1 MKIAVVD
8 KALNNTRY
16 DKHFQLYGE
25 EVDVFHMC
33 NEKLSGRLLKKH
45 ITIGTP
51 ENPFDPNDYDFVI
64 LVGAEPFLY
73 FAGKKGIGD
82 YTGKRVEYNGYANWI
97 ASISPAQLHFKPEM
111 KPVFDVTVENIHDII
126 NGREK
131 IAKAGDYRPITDP
144 DEAEEYIKM
153 VYNMVIGPVAF
164 DSETSALY
172 CRDGY
177 LLGVSMSHQEYQGV
191 YIDSDCLTEVA
202 VYYLQKIL
210 DSENHT
216 IVFHNLKFDMH
227 FYKYHLG
234 LTFDKAHKE
243 RRLHDTMLQHYVL
256 DERRGTHG
264 LKSLAMKYTDMGDY
278 DFELDKFK
286 EDYCKAHKIKK
297 EDFTYDLIP
306 FDIMWP
312 YAAKDTDA
320 TIRLHN
326 FFLPKIEKNEKLCS
340 LYYDVLMPG
349 CVFLQRVE
357 DRGVPISID
366 RLKEAQYQL
375 THNLNKAREKL
386 YTYPEVV
393 QLEKDQNEAFNPNSV
408 KQLRVLLFD
417 YVGLTP
423 TGKLT
428 DTGADST
435 DAEALNELATQH
447 PIAKTLLEIRKLTKL
462 ISTYVEKIL
471 LSIDADGC
479 IRTGF
484 HEHMTTSG
492 RLSSSG
498 KLNLQQLPRDE
509 SIIKGCVVAPPGYRV
524 IAWDLTTAEVYYA
537 AVLSGDRNMQQ
548 VFINMRNE
556 PDKYPDFHSN
566 IAHMVFKLQ
575 CEPRDVKKLFP
586 ALRQAAKA
594 ITFGILYGS
603 GPAKVAHS
611 VNEAL
616 LEQAA
621 KTGEPFV
628 ECTVADAKDY
638 IETYFGQFP
647 QLKRWIDK
655 CHDQIKNHGFIYS
668 HFGRKRRLH
677 NIHSEDRGVQ
687 GEEIRS
693 GFNAII
699 QSASSDSLLLGAV
712 DADNEII
719 SLGLEQ
725 EMKIVMLVHDS
736 VVAIVRED
744 LIDQYNEILIRN
756 IQKDRGISIPGCP
769 IGIDSDSEAGGSR
782 DYSCGKMKKQ
792 HPSIACIDDDEY
804 TRYVKGVLL
813 DAEFEYKKLA
823 AMDKEHPDHSKYK
836 DDKFIAVCK
845 DLDNVRRILGA

>member
-1 MKIAVVD
+1 
-8 KALNNTRY
+8 
-16 DKHFQLYGE
+16 
-25 EVDVFHMC
+25 
-33 NEKLSGRLLKKH
+33 
-45 ITIGTP
+45 
-51 ENPFDPNDYDFVI
+51 
-64 LVGAEPFLY
+64 
-73 FAGKKGIGD
+73 
-82 YTGKRVEYNGYANWI
+82 
-97 ASISPAQLHFKPEM
+97 
-111 KPVFDVTVENIHDII
+111 
-126 NGREK
+126 
-131 IAKAGDYRPITDP
+131 
-144 DEAEEYIKM
+144 
-153 VYNMVIGPVAF
+153 
-164 DSETSALY
+164 
-172 CRDGY
+172 
-177 LLGVSMSHQEYQGV
+177 
-191 YIDSDCLTEVA
+191 
-202 VYYLQKIL
+202 
-210 DSENHT
+210 
-216 IVFHNLKFDMH
+216 
-227 FYKYHLG
+227 
-234 LTFDKAHKE
+234 
-243 RRLHDTMLQHYVL
+243 MLQHYVL

-297 EDFTYDLIP
+297 DDFTYDLIP

-312 YAAKDTDA
+312 YACLTHDSQVKMASGNWKTIGELVRTKSTEAVVSFNESTGQFENKPITGWYKNEHKSKQWKKLVVKSQQRNSSGTINGPVFTPDHRVLTQNGYIEVQDIIPGQDKIQTEELALPSDSKQVLMASLFGDGALVSRNNWGAGLQLTQSEAHKEYLDFKAASQVETPTLGSSTKGDKKTYTYSFPYTSEYSDLFSTLEVRDNTTKYKLKITKKNLEGLDEKALAIWYQDDGNLPQGNARIWSRTVADCKEEQQNFIEWCKNLGITAHYHNDGENNQFFVLDNEELFPLIAPYMHSSMAYKVPERFKHLVGTGTWDFSTSKYYYAEVYGVEDWVVPASRRGYSTSWCIDVKDNHNFVTKVGVVHNCRDTDA

-435 DAEALNELATQH
+435 DAEALNELSTQH

-548 VFINMRNE
+548 VFINMQNDPE
-556 PDKYPDFHSN
+556 NYSDFHGS
-566 IAHMVFKLQ
+566 IAHMVFALPCKPT
-575 CEPRDVKKLFP
+575 EVKKLYP

-594 ITFGILYGS
+594 ISFGINL
-603 GPAKVAHS
+603 
-611 VNEAL
+611 
-616 LEQAA
+616 
-621 KTGEPFV
+621 
-628 ECTVADAKDY
+628 
-638 IETYFGQFP
+638 
-647 QLKRWIDK
+647 
-655 CHDQIKNHGFIYS
+655 
-668 HFGRKRRLH
+668 
-677 NIHSEDRGVQ
+677 
-687 GEEIRS
+687 
-693 GFNAII
+693 
-699 QSASSDSLLLGAV
+699 
-712 DADNEII
+712 
-719 SLGLEQ
+719 
-725 EMKIVMLVHDS
+725 
-736 VVAIVRED
+736 
-744 LIDQYNEILIRN
+744 
-756 IQKDRGISIPGCP
+756 
-769 IGIDSDSEAGGSR
+769 
-782 DYSCGKMKKQ
+782 
-792 HPSIACIDDDEY
+792 
-804 TRYVKGVLL
+804 
-813 DAEFEYKKLA
+813 
-823 AMDKEHPDHSKYK
+823 
-836 DDKFIAVCK
+836 
-845 DLDNVRRILGA
+845 

>member
-1 MKIAVVD
+1 
-8 KALNNTRY
+8 
-16 DKHFQLYGE
+16 
-25 EVDVFHMC
+25 MC

-111 KPVFDVTVENIHDII
+111 KPVFDATVENIHDII

-326 FFLPKIEKNEKLCS
+326 FFLSKIEKNEKLCS

-836 DDKFIAVCK
+836 DDKFIAICK